1 MLKKIWLCGIILIGW
16 LTTGLAQKN
25 ISIHSENNQ
34 VIDATNLP
42 PTQYL
47 NGDVKIYH
55 ANTFMYCDTA
65 ILRGNMLKM
74 RHNVVIMQ
82 NDTIRIFSDSLR
94 YNGDSLIAHLYGD
107 IILENG
113 FSKKLYTSYL
123 KYDVKNKI
131 AYYNQ
136 NARLEDHTS
145 TIVSKRGKYEL
156 NNRHAYFYDHVKV
169 TGDQFELKSDSISYQ
184 TTDQK
189 VYFLA
194 PVEIHRDTTQIFSET
209 GWFDLDDEVGEFIGN
224 AQYIEADKY
233 AASDTIS
240 YDGKFN
246 IISLKS
252 KDEHGLS
259 IYVSKEDT
267 AYAKIITYDENEQV
281 YTLETNGY
289 YKSNTNE
296 VRGDAI
302 YYNKNTEKFKVSGR
316 SEIRDG
322 ATHIK
327 ADTLDYDKA
336 TQYGI
341 ALGHVVWRDT
351 SAKTTLYADHV
362 TYHGADNDMK
372 VFNYVERP
380 IFAIDMDGDSL
391 YMKADTFRSF
401 RVIKERIIYPD
412 KRKSRQNANLQEDM
426 FEKSDTLMQ
435 KVPETMH
442 GDTITKKVD
451 TTEVIAIQDTIY
463 TGIMDTLDYFVGD
476 GMVRMFKTDMQ
487 AVCDSIVFAKVDSV
501 FTLYHAPFLWS
512 DSTQIAGDTIF
523 MFLKDKKIDHI
534 KIQENGSILSSEDLL
549 FFDQIQGKEIHA
561 QFEEGNLSFVHV
573 NGNTKLVYYLKDE
586 EQAYIGVNTSEAST
600 MTFHFTDRK
609 VTDIKNFIEPTSK
622 VYPMHQ
628 TNHDNLKIEG
638 FFWNMDQRP
647 ITKEQL

>member
-1 MLKKIWLCGIILIGW
+1 MTGW
-16 LTTGLAQKN
+16 LTAGYAQKS

-34 VIDATNLP
+34 VIDATFLP
-42 PTQYL
+42 ATQYL

-123 KYDVKNKI
+123 KYDVRNKI

-145 TIVSKRGKYEL
+145 TIVSRRGKYEL
-156 NNRHAYFYDHVKV
+156 NQRQAYFYDQVKV
-169 TGDQFELKSDSISYQ
+169 SGDQFELKSDSIAYN

-194 PVEIHRDTTQIFSET
+194 PVEINRDTTHIYCET
-209 GWFDLDDEVGEFIGN
+209 GWFDLDDETGEFIGN
-224 AQYIEADKY
+224 AQYIEGDKY

-246 IISLKS
+246 IIALKS
-252 KDEHGLS
+252 NDEHGLS
-259 IYVSKEDT
+259 TYISKEDT
-267 AYAKIITYDENEQV
+267 AYARVITYDEKEQV

-289 YKSNTNE
+289 YKSKTNE

-316 SEIRDG
+316 SEIKDG

-351 SAKTTLYADHV
+351 SAKSTMYADHV

-372 VFNYVERP
+372 VFNYMERP
-380 IFAIDMDGDSL
+380 LFAIEMDGDTL

-412 KRKSRQNANLQEDM
+412 KKKSRQKTGLQEEM
-426 FEKSDTLMQ
+426 PGNPDTLKLKM
-435 KVPETMH
+435 PETALV
-442 GDTITKKVD
+442 DTLAVKAD
-451 TTEVIAIQDTIY
+451 TTEIMAMQDTVY

-476 GMVRMFKTDMQ
+476 GMVRMFKSDMQ
-487 AVCDSIVFAKVDSV
+487 AVCDSIVFAKADSV
-501 FTLYHAPFLWS
+501 FTLYNAPFLWS
-512 DSTQIAGDTIF
+512 DSTQIAGDTIS
-523 MFLKDKKIDHI
+523 MYVKDKKIDHV
-534 KIQENGSILSSEDLL
+534 KIQENGSILSSDDLL
-549 FFDQIQGKEIHA
+549 FFDQIQGREIHA
-561 QFEEGNLSFVHV
+561 RFEAGNLASVHV
-573 NGNTKLVYYLKDE
+573 NGNTKLVYYLKDD

-600 MTFHFTDRK
+600 MTFYFSDKK
-609 VTDIKNFIEPTSK
+609 VTDIKNYLEPTSK
-622 VYPMHQ
+622 VYPMRS

-638 FFWNMDQRP
+638 FFWNMEERP
-647 ITKEQL
+647 VSKEKL